1 MTALALVQKI
11 EETIQSRLQDK
22 ESISDFGEAIYP
34 FLAECGID
42 SKSITA
48 VTILF
53 SKVIQLRNQ
62 FFPNAAFCA
71 TETLLRLL
79 SLLFPTEALLPR
91 SKVDKWSFILYYQE
105 ENVYNRALH
114 RMEHEK
120 CWG

>member
-53 SKVIQLRNQ
+53 
-62 FFPNAAFCA
+62 PNPAFCA